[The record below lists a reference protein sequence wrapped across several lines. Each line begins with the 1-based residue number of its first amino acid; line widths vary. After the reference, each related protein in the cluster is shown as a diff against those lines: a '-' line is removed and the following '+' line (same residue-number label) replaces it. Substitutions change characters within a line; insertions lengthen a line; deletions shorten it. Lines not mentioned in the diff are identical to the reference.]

1 MSAIKHLLNVR
12 ILDTQKKVC
21 MTDLAANNT
30 TRVDGVYLRTQG
42 NPGKD
47 RIALVLLNFDPI
59 LDTAWTDGT
68 LADRRANTLG
78 LHMPPAIIGGD
89 TSEFIR
95 GVVEAVGLLTRS
107 REDPVEA
114 DAVIQEALARAKFAL
129 RNMDIRDLVDEYG
142 ERVHLFLVAGVVE
155 YDSGAKTANTTRF
168 FLRWSALT
176 TTGPKPYPTGIPLS
190 RSQPKSSTGE

>member
-1 MSAIKHLLNVR
+1 MSAIKHLVNVR
-12 ILDTQKKVC
+12 LLDTMKKVC
-21 MTDLAANNT
+21 MTDLSANNT

-78 LHMPPAIIGGD
+78 LHTPPAIIGGD

-95 GVVEAVGLLTRS
+95 GGVEAG
-107 REDPVEA
+107 
-114 DAVIQEALARAKFAL
+114 
-129 RNMDIRDLVDEYG
+129 
-142 ERVHLFLVAGVVE
+142 GVPPP
-155 YDSGAKTANTTRF
+155 SPH
-168 FLRWSALT
+168 
-176 TTGPKPYPTGIPLS
+176 GP
-190 RSQPKSSTGE
+190 